1 MDLKVKKILKIKKYL
16 LGILLFFSFAVVNF
30 SFATGN
36 VGEQREIKFDNGK
49 AMHAYVKGSG
59 SKTIVILSGWGT
71 KDPIDDF
78 KTLADKLSDKFRVVI
93 LEYFG
98 YGKSANESI
107 VNEIRTALGK
117 LGIEALYIL
126 MPLSMSGL
134 YCLYYASK
142 YSEEVEGIIGLD
154 MSLPQKQLELWQN
167 GSFRKLSSDEL
178 DGANVS
184 IVN

>member
-1 MDLKVKKILKIKKYL
+1 M
-16 LGILLFFSFAVVNF
+16 
-30 SFATGN
+30 
-36 VGEQREIKFDNGK
+36 
-49 AMHAYVKGSG
+49 
-59 SKTIVILSGWGT
+59 
-71 KDPIDDF
+71 
-78 KTLADKLSDKFRVVI
+78 ADKLSDKFRVVI

-98 YGKSANESI
+98 YGKSTITPEERANESI